1 MKQKTRRWLIIA
13 MIGALY
19 TALSLALAPY
29 SFGPVQVRIAEAMT
43 LLPLLSP
50 LGIGGLTLGC
60 ALTNLIGAATGL
72 NILGYYDVVWGTLA
86 TFMAA
91 LITYNFQ
98 HLKVKKIPI
107 ISIAAPIVL
116 NALIIGAE
124 LSVAFGPLT
133 WIGFGFYAL
142 SVAAGQALSVILL
155 GIPLLKAIESTKL
168 FTKNPG

>member
-50 LGIGGLTLGC
+50 LAIGGLTLGC

-72 NILGYYDVVWGTLA
+72 NILGYYDVLWGTLA
-86 TFMAA
+86 TFVAA
-91 LITYNFQ
+91 LITYRFRTVT
-98 HLKVKKIPI
+98 VKKIPV

-124 LSVAFGPLT
+124 LTVAFGPST

>member
-1 MKQKTRRWLIIA
+1 MKQKTRQWLLIA

-29 SFGPVQVRIAEAMT
+29 SFGPVQVRVAEAMT

-50 LGIGGLTLGC
+50 LAIGGLTLGC

-72 NILGYYDVVWGTLA
+72 NILGYYDVLWGTLA
-86 TFMAA
+86 TFSAA
-91 LITYNFQ
+91 LITYHFRA
-98 HLKVKKIPI
+98 VTFKKIPV
-107 ISIAAPIVL
+107 ISILSPIVI

-124 LSVAFGPLT
+124 LTLAFGPQSWLS
-133 WIGFGFYAL
+133 FGFYAL
-142 SVAAGQALSVILL
+142 SVAAGQAISVLILGL
-155 GIPLLKAIESTKL
+155 PLLNAIKSTKL

>member
-1 MKQKTRRWLIIA
+1 MKQKTRQWLIIA

-50 LGIGGLTLGC
+50 LAIGGLTLGC

-72 NILGYYDVVWGTLA
+72 NILGYYDVLWGTLA
-86 TFMAA
+86 TLSAA
-91 LITYNFQ
+91 WITYAFR
-98 HLKVKKIPI
+98 HVTVKKIPI
-107 ISIAAPIVL
+107 ISISTPIVL

-124 LSVAFGPLT
+124 LTVAFGPLT
-133 WIGFGFYAL
+133 WLSFGFYAL
-142 SVAAGQALSVILL
+142 SVGAGQALSVILL
-155 GIPLLKAIESTKL
+155 GLPLLKAVESTKL

>member
-50 LGIGGLTLGC
+50 LAIGGLTLGC
-60 ALTNLIGAATGL
+60 AVTNLIGAATGL

-86 TFMAA
+86 TFSAA
-91 LITYNFQ
+91 LITYHFRTITI
-98 HLKVKKIPI
+98 KKIPVL
-107 ISIAAPIVL
+107 SVMAPIVL

-124 LSVAFGPLT
+124 LTVAFGPPS

-142 SVAAGQALSVILL
+142 SVGAGQAISVIVL
-155 GIPLLKAIESTKL
+155 GLPLLKAVESTKL
-168 FTKNPG
+168 FNKNPG